1 MSTSWRAAPEP
12 TAPPKVERPA
22 LVAIG
27 ATVVA
32 ALGPTLWL
40 LAAGAPWLLPLPAAA
55 AAAAATSM
63 PRTATWPARS
73 IAAFAV
79 GTAVG
84 AAEAPLVGLWAA
96 ISWVAADVGIRRR
109 PLLPHLPPP
118 APEARLATTVL
129 LLLAAWRGSGG
140 GHGLGVALLMGA
152 AVLVLVVSSTKPG
165 AFARVGHRV
174 GDAAAGLVST
184 VLFTALGLV
193 TLLVP
198 WAVQRTFRV
207 DPLAPVGPAR
217 GWIHRARRRRR
228 PETPWTI
235 DRPLRSRLTWARLR
249 SPIAGLVTAA
259 IVAGAVVG
267 VVRLGARAV
276 PEVGLVPSGHSDV
289 PTAFVGSGWYDDHV
303 EDLEWLTDARGPWR
317 PLRPRR
323 LVDVRTRTIETVDGY
338 RVSWQPP
345 ACTECPVAD
354 LWLYGGSS
362 TFGVGQRDEH
372 TIASNLARL
381 AWEDGIVLRVSN
393 RGVIGNGHWWA
404 ARRFSWDASL
414 EEAPDLVAFYD
425 GYEEAQ
431 LIDLL
436 DDPEL
441 VADEQAID
449 RVFEDYWREVQGQSP
464 SEASQPPEASFDPP
478 APLGELTPTEQ
489 GELAAERYAR
499 VVQMSRDVGVG
510 RSIPVRWFWQP
521 TRWTH
526 PDAAPPEADDGI
538 DQDRQERYLV
548 ATANLPPDVVDLS
561 DALDRADPDV
571 FADEVVLN
579 EEGAALVAAAMYRT
593 LRTDIERASR
603 GER

>member
-1 MSTSWRAAPEP
+1 MSTSWRTVPQRS
-12 TAPPKVERPA
+12 APPRPERPV
-22 LVAIG
+22 LVAVG
-27 ATVVA
+27 AALIA
-32 ALGPTLWL
+32 ALGPALWL
-40 LAAGAPWLLPLPAAA
+40 QSVGSLWPVAVASTLAAT
-55 AAAAATSM
+55 AATSSG
-63 PRTATWPARS
+63 RTATWWGRALG
-73 IAAFAV
+73 AVAV
-79 GTAVG
+79 GIAVG
-84 AAEAPLVGLWAA
+84 IAGTLPIGLWA
-96 ISWVAADVGIRRR
+96 SVAWLASEVGIRRR
-109 PLLPHLPPP
+109 PLLERVPAP
-118 APEARLATTVL
+118 APEARLATVVL
-129 LLLAAWRGSGG
+129 LALAAWRGSG

-152 AVLVLVVSSTKPG
+152 TVLVLVLSSTRPSS
-165 AFARVGHRV
+165 FAHLGHRI
-174 GDAAAGLVST
+174 GNAAAGLVST
-184 VLFTALGLV
+184 VLFTALGLL

-198 WAVQRTFRV
+198 WAVQRTFHL
-207 DPLAPVGPAR
+207 DPLAPAGAIR
-217 GWIHRARRRRR
+217 GWSPRARRRRQ
-228 PETPWTI
+228 PESPWSI
-235 DRPLRSRLTWARLR
+235 DRTLRTRPTWARAR

-259 IVAGAVVG
+259 LIAGAVVG
-267 VVRLGARAV
+267 ITRLGTQAL
-276 PEVGLVPSGHSDV
+276 PEVDLVPSDRSEV
-289 PTAFVGSGWYDDHV
+289 PPAFAGSGWYADHL
-303 EDLEWLTDARGPWR
+303 EDLAWLTDEGGAWR

-338 RVSWQPP
+338 RVSWEPP
-345 ACTECPVAD
+345 ACDECPEVD

-414 EEAPDLVAFYD
+414 EEAPDLVAFYE

-464 SEASQPPEASFDPP
+464 SEARRPPGASFDPP
-478 APLGELTPTEQ
+478 APLGELSPAEQ

-593 LRTDIERASR
+593 LRTDLERAAG